1 MNPKSLRAFALAL
14 AAVVL
19 ACSPLLARAGALDD
33 APFRVVVPDASWKVD
48 AAAPKTM
55 GQGVLL
61 VATLSNP
68 QARLKSFVLRETLQ
82 APTNNA
88 LQELASGIRASFS
101 KRKVQELAA
110 TDTPFLG
117 FPAKNIAY
125 EMAHGA
131 QTNYNATTVFIADGA
146 GWTITCIGF
155 PEHSNEVQHIFSF
168 YRPK

>member
-1 MNPKSLRAFALAL
+1 M
-14 AAVVL
+14 
-19 ACSPLLARAGALDD
+19 AGALDD
-33 APFRVVVPDASWKVD
+33 APFRVVVPSAAWKVD

-55 GQGVLL
+55 NHGVLL

-68 QARLKSFVLRETLQ
+68 QARLKSIVLRETLQ
-82 APTNNA
+82 SPTNNA
-88 LQELASGIRASFS
+88 LEELAGGIRSSLS
-101 KRKVQELAA
+101 KRNARELAQ

-131 QTNYNATTVFIADGA
+131 QTNYNATTIFIADGA
-146 GWTITCIGF
+146 GWTITCIGY
-155 PEHSNEVQHIFSF
+155 PEQSNEVQRVFSF